1 MKKHKKN
8 NLKFLILVSLLATS
22 CISKENVD
30 LIIHNGTI
38 YTLNAYFDID
48 EAIAIKEGKILASG
62 KNNQI
67 LNKYTSA
74 QTIDLKGK
82 YAYPGF
88 IDAHCHL
95 LSYGLQKQQVELSSC
110 QSFEEVIELMKDFS
124 EKSDN
129 NWLIGNG
136 WDQNKWP
143 NKKWPTNKALN
154 NAFPNHNV
162 VINRIDGHALMA
174 NEKAIVSSNIKM
186 DTTVFGG
193 HIEIIEGKPTGIFV
207 DNAMDLILNQIPEP
221 SEELKKSALI
231 EAQKNCFAKGLTTV
245 DIAGLIKEDIE
256 LIDKL
261 HKTDE
266 LEIKTYIM
274 LADNE
279 ENFQHYVF
287 EKNAP
292 LKSNKMTISSFK
304 FFADG
309 SLGSRGACLI
319 KPYQDNKNTHG
330 QLLQNIASYKSKL
343 STLKEYGFQACTH
356 AIGDSA
362 NRIISHAYA
371 NVLEGQNDLRWR
383 IEHVQC
389 ISPEDIHVIK
399 ENNIIPSVQPTH
411 ATSDFSWAIL
421 RLGKER
427 LNNCYRYFDLMN
439 QNGLIAL
446 GTDFP
451 VEKINPIHTF
461 YAAVFRK
468 NFQNK
473 PLGGFQINESL
484 SRVEALKGMT
494 IWAAIANFEENE
506 KGTLEIN
513 KCADITILNT
523 DLLNCEEEK
532 VLSSKVN
539 YTIVDGEIVY
549 EN

>member
-1 MKKHKKN
+1 
-8 NLKFLILVSLLATS
+8 
-22 CISKENVD
+22 
-30 LIIHNGTI
+30 
-38 YTLNAYFDID
+38 
-48 EAIAIKEGKILASG
+48 
-62 KNNQI
+62 
-67 LNKYTSA
+67 
-74 QTIDLKGK
+74 
-82 YAYPGF
+82 
-88 IDAHCHL
+88 
-95 LSYGLQKQQVELSSC
+95 
-110 QSFEEVIELMKDFS
+110 MKDFS

-143 NKKWPTNKALN
+143 NKKWPTNRALN
-154 NAFPNHNV
+154 DAFPNHNV

-174 NEKAIVSSNIKM
+174 NEKAIVSSNINM

-221 SEELKKSALI
+221 SEELKKSRLL
-231 EAQKNCFAKGLTTV
+231 KLKKLLAKGLTTV

-356 AIGDSA
+356 AIGDST

-389 ISPEDIHVIK
+389 ISPEDIHVIN

-451 VEKINPIHTF
+451 QLKKLIQYILFMLQFLEKISKINLL
-461 YAAVFRK
+461 A
-468 NFQNK
+468 
-473 PLGGFQINESL
+473 GFKLMSL
-484 SRVEALKGMT
+484 
-494 IWAAIANFEENE
+494 
-506 KGTLEIN
+506 
-513 KCADITILNT
+513 
-523 DLLNCEEEK
+523 
-532 VLSSKVN
+532 
-539 YTIVDGEIVY
+539 
-549 EN
+549 